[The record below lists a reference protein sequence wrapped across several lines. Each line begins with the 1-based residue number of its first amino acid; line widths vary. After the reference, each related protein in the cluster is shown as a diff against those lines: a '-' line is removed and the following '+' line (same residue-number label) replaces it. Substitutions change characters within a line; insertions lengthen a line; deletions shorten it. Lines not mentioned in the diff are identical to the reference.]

1 MTATQAQQNSP
12 AAEQEQREA
21 AQKDSFRLALR
32 RMASSVSIISAADGQ
47 TRAGM
52 TASSV
57 TSLSFDPLSLLVC
70 IHRQSRFYEIV
81 SQQDTFCINLLDQA
95 QADISDKFSRP
106 TAENNLF
113 DNGDWQWHDGLPYLK
128 GAQANL
134 FLDIKDR
141 HTFGTHSIVIGE
153 VKDVFYADQVSPLIY
168 LDGSYLNTGS

>member
-1 MTATQAQQNSP
+1 MTATHAQQSTP
-12 AAEQEQREA
+12 AVEQEQREA
-21 AQKDSFRLALR
+21 AKKDSFRLALR
-32 RMASSVSIISAADGQ
+32 RMASSVSIISAADGEV
-47 TRAGM
+47 RAGM

-70 IHRQSRFYEIV
+70 IHQQSRFYEIV
-81 SQQDTFCINLLDQA
+81 SKQNTFCINLLDQN
-95 QADISDKFSRP
+95 QADISGKFSRP

-113 DNGDWQWHDGLPYLK
+113 DNGDWQWHHGLPYLK

-168 LDGSYLNTGS
+168 LNGAYMNTGS